1 MTATAP
7 GPVWAIV
14 PARGGSKSIPLK
26 NIAPLAGRPLLDY
39 GVLAAQA
46 SAVCDRIIGSTDDER
61 IAQRFR
67 ALGAEVDRRPAGLG
81 EDQTPVLDVVR
92 DLIARKKNVEAPW
105 LIVLV
110 QPTSPFLLPSHVKGL
125 VQTLA
130 ARGDAL
136 SGQTVTP
143 CPHNHHEWNQREVSE
158 GLVRFVHAAER
169 QTGYNKQS
177 KPKRWVFGNLL
188 ATTAA
193 TINAGADL
201 FASPSAAYPIEA
213 PYDFDVDNAFDLQ
226 VAAAMIQSG
235 LVSLPHMQH
244 GGAGLRP
251 GP

>member
-1 MTATAP
+1 MTATFP

-46 SAVCDRIIGSTDDER
+46 SAVCDRIIGSTDDDR

-67 ALGAEVDRRPAGLG
+67 DLGVEVDKRPKGLG

-92 DLIARKKNVEAPW
+92 DLIARQKHVQAPW
-105 LIVLV
+105 LVLLV

-130 ARGDAL
+130 VCSDAR

-158 GLVRFVHAAER
+158 GVVRFVHAAER
-169 QTGYNKQS
+169 QTGYNKQA

-188 ATTAA
+188 ATKIEAL
-193 TINAGADL
+193 NAGEDL
-201 FASPSAAYPIEA
+201 FASPSAAFHIDA
-213 PYDFDVDNAFDLQ
+213 PYDFDVDNAVDLQ
-226 VAAAMIQSG
+226 MAAMMIRGG
-235 LVSLPHMQH
+235 LVSLPHIKDSDIGH
-244 GGAGLRP
+244 RIE
-251 GP
+251 